1 MIAAGWSLLLVAVF
15 YFVIDISGATRWAF
29 PFVVIGVNALTIY
42 VLQEFVNFPE
52 MSKYLF
58 GGVAMLTGAAAA
70 VVLAIG
76 ATALRWLLLRY
87 LYRNGTFLQ
96 SVEEFQNAELHHH
109 LQHVAAGLSV
119 RSKVGVA

>member
-1 MIAAGWSLLLVAVF
+1 M
-15 YFVIDISGATRWAF
+15 
-29 PFVVIGVNALTIY
+29 IGVNALTIY

-87 LYRNGTFLQ
+87 LYRNGTFLR
-96 SVEEFQNAELHHH
+96 V
-109 LQHVAAGLSV
+109 
-119 RSKVGVA
+119 